1 MIASLPMYDRPY
13 TRAAHDAL
21 WDLIR
26 DGLRANGIDAPETLD
41 RDTDHLA
48 GWARADLVLGQICN
62 LPYRAKFRDKV
73 TVIGA
78 ADYDLP
84 DCPPGHYNSVFVVHK
99 DATGRTPQDFA
110 TSRFAANALMSHSGY
125 GAPMAWAAANGVCF
139 AAPIIT
145 GAHDR
150 SVQMVADGRADIA
163 AIDAQTWRVL
173 AQDFAPTRKLR
184 VLGTTQSSPGMTF
197 ITRSGQNPA
206 PYFCAI
212 QTAIAA
218 LPAKHAEILGLRGIV
233 TLPQADYD
241 LPLPPLPQTIG
252 T

>member
-1 MIASLPMYDRPY
+1 MIASLPMYDRPSNC
-13 TRAAHDAL
+13 AAHDAL

-26 DGLRANGIDAPETLD
+26 DGLRAGGIDAPETLD
-41 RDTDHLA
+41 REIDHLV

-62 LPYRAKFRDKV
+62 LPYRAEFRGKV

-78 ADYDLP
+78 ADYGLP
-84 DCPPGHYNSVFVVHK
+84 DCPAGHYNSVFVARK
-99 DATGRTPQDFA
+99 DGSEQVTQDFA
-110 TSRFAANALMSHSGY
+110 TLRFAVNALMSHSGY
-125 GAPMAWAAANGVCF
+125 GAPMAWAAANGFRF

-173 AQDFAPTRKLR
+173 AQDFAPTCALR
-184 VLGTTQSSPGMTF
+184 VLGTTQSAPGMTF
-197 ITRSGQNPA
+197 ITRSDQDPA
-206 PYFCAI
+206 PYFDAI
-212 QTAIAA
+212 QAAITA
-218 LPAKHAEILGLRGIV
+218 LQPKHAQILGLSGII

-252 T
+252 A